1 MSKGDLPFG
10 ILVPWIDVLCFH
22 LPSDNEFAPCLW
34 QKKAFAGRR
43 RAKVRAQCKWR
54 GRPKPASPLLE
65 AEPVIRTCNVDSVT
79 YRNLAQKRIQ
89 FKLDMIG
96 NISFVPESEQK
107 KKDRADCGSWI
118 VDREEGDEPFGVCC
132 QGFENVPL

>member
-1 MSKGDLPFG
+1 MKVVKHTAKETAGMSKGDLPFG

-22 LPSDNEFAPCLW
+22 LPSGNEFAPCLW

-65 AEPVIRTCNVDSVT
+65 AEPHSDLQR
-79 YRNLAQKRIQ
+79 R
-89 FKLDMIG
+89 
-96 NISFVPESEQK
+96 
-107 KKDRADCGSWI
+107 
-118 VDREEGDEPFGVCC
+118 
-132 QGFENVPL
+132 